1 MLLNILL
8 SGEEDVVSSIPTQ
21 RLVFLTK
28 NLIGCLQSDESPLG
42 LKSEIMQTLA
52 FILTG
57 LSDIYGSHWEEIIKA
72 LISVFKDVNG
82 GEEGLPLLVSSFRL
96 FIRLETMLEGECNDD
111 LQDTW
116 SEQKNPLHRDLI
128 STIGKFGKLLFQSL
142 EFLIL
147 TKLDSSTVVHQP
159 RDVAVNLLQRI
170 ISAIPLDKLED
181 ISDVFP
187 LLTAHSRAVQRTAYT
202 LLHRYIPQTQ
212 EQVSFDVALSKTA
225 VSLPDELLS
234 LLIETP
240 SMDNVL
246 RFYGDDRTWTS
257 IRSYLLSWK
266 VVFDH
271 FTNAV
276 CSNPMS

>member
-1 MLLNILL
+1 M
-8 SGEEDVVSSIPTQ
+8 
-21 RLVFLTK
+21 
-28 NLIGCLQSDESPLG
+28 
-42 LKSEIMQTLA
+42 
-52 FILTG
+52 
-57 LSDIYGSHWEEIIKA
+57 
-72 LISVFKDVNG
+72 
-82 GEEGLPLLVSSFRL
+82 
-96 FIRLETMLEGECNDD
+96 
-111 LQDTW
+111 
-116 SEQKNPLHRDLI
+116 
-128 STIGKFGKLLFQSL
+128 
-142 EFLIL
+142 
-147 TKLDSSTVVHQP
+147 VHQP

-246 RFYGDDRTWTS
+246 RFYGDDKTWTS